1 MTIGDVRRRSYTKGR
16 ILQGLRERF
25 ILVMALALVALT
37 AQGATHTPLPVPR
50 DTVLPMAVGGVTRVV
65 LVVLENGDPDNASR
79 QPFMKYLA
87 QTGMVLTS
95 YYAVAHPS
103 QPNYVAMISG
113 STAGAMTDGD
123 IRLPSTRKHLG
134 NILGAGTWRVY
145 AENYPALPGRCNLI
159 KQGEGKDVWYVRRH
173 VPFLSF
179 ADVQD
184 GNCAGIVRLNTP
196 TDDVGALKADID
208 SQHLPLFSMIIPNLE
223 HDGHE
228 PSNATRAS
236 AWLLANLKPL
246 LENRKFTE
254 GLVFILTFDEDDS
267 ARRSNGNRVF
277 TVIWGNQVK
286 IGLSRDVYD
295 HEDLLATIC
304 ALLGIV
310 PPPFDEKGV
319 RPIGGIWK

>member
-1 MTIGDVRRRSYTKGR
+1 MTIG
-16 ILQGLRERF
+16 ERF
-25 ILVMALALVALT
+25 TLVVAMALVALT
-37 AQGATHTPLPVPR
+37 AQSATHTPLPVPR
-50 DTVLPMAVGGVTRVV
+50 DPVLPLTAAGVTRVV

-113 STAGAMTDGD
+113 STAGAMTDSAV
-123 IRLPSTRKHLG
+123 RLPSTRKHLG
-134 NILGAGTWRVY
+134 NILPAGAWRVY

-159 KQGEGKDVWYVRRH
+159 KQGGGSDFQYVRRH

-184 GNCAGIVRLNTP
+184 GKCMGIVRLNTA

-208 SQHLPLFSMIIPNLE
+208 NQRLPAFSMIIPNLE

-228 PSNATRAS
+228 PSNATNAS
-236 AWLLANLKPL
+236 AWLMTNLKPL
-246 LENRKFTE
+246 LENRKFTD
-254 GLVFILTFDEDDS
+254 GLVLILTYDEDDS
-267 ARRSNGNRVF
+267 ARQANGNRVF
-277 TVIWGNQVK
+277 TVLWGDHVK
-286 IGLSRDVYD
+286 VGTSRDVYD

-304 ALLGIV
+304 ALLGVV